1 MIMTTT
7 SPERARRRPLLS
19 LLEALATPHAVDRY
33 LELLDPMATARDMRA
48 RVVRVERPTSDSVVL
63 DLRPTRQWR
72 GFAAGQ
78 FVQLGV
84 VIDGVRHTRCY
95 SPTGAQGGA
104 RDSIRLIVRAH
115 PGGLVSQYLVR
126 EAAVGMV
133 LDLSTAAGEFT
144 LPEPRPAQVVLV
156 SGGSG
161 ITPVL
166 SMLRTLVDEGFAGSV
181 AFLHYTRTLD
191 DVPVPGELRAIDRA
205 HDNVTVRV
213 VETSVDGRFR
223 REHLDAVAPWFGP
236 ESEVFVCGP
245 DTLSTAVEEMLDA
258 EGFGEQMH
266 TERFRIDPP
275 AASGPADGVVSF
287 TRSGV
292 TAENTGASLLDQA
305 EAAGL
310 QPEFGCRMGICFSCT
325 AVKRSGRTRNL
336 RTGDTHDDP
345 EQSIQLC
352 ISAPVG
358 DVEIDV

>member
-1 MIMTTT
+1 MTTT

-144 LPEPRPAQVVLV
+144 LPV
-156 SGGSG
+156 
-161 ITPVL
+161 
-166 SMLRTLVDEGFAGSV
+166 AGSLRCCRCC
-181 AFLHYTRTLD
+181 APSSTRGS
-191 DVPVPGELRAIDRA
+191 PG
-205 HDNVTVRV
+205 
-213 VETSVDGRFR
+213 
-223 REHLDAVAPWFGP
+223 
-236 ESEVFVCGP
+236 
-245 DTLSTAVEEMLDA
+245 LS
-258 EGFGEQMH
+258 
-266 TERFRIDPP
+266 R
-275 AASGPADGVVSF
+275 
-287 TRSGV
+287 
-292 TAENTGASLLDQA
+292 
-305 EAAGL
+305 
-310 QPEFGCRMGICFSCT
+310 SCT
-325 AVKRSGRTRNL
+325 TPARWTTFPSRASCGRSTGRT
-336 RTGDTHDDP
+336 TT
-345 EQSIQLC
+345 
-352 ISAPVG
+352 
-358 DVEIDV
+358 